1 MSPEQKV
8 ALEALVDRFLTADE
22 VAAIEPYISD
32 PNNRND
38 VQIAAVLSAGRTRVV
53 QPFMVSAR
61 GLAAAY
67 PGGPLAAE
75 AVLMKLEAARD
86 AALASEDQSQKVLGS
101 LLRRQLGFL
110 TADGLD
116 FGAPALRS
124 MLDQFAALG
133 ILTSQEAANLKGLAS
148 VPSPLP
154 VLDVSRAL
162 NVAEGRMNL
171 D

>member
-1 MSPEQKV
+1 MSPQQQT
-8 ALEALVDRFLTADE
+8 ALEALVGRALTGDE
-22 VAAIEPYISD
+22 VTAIEPYISN

-38 VQIAAVLSAGRTRVV
+38 VQIAAVLSTGRTRVV
-53 QPFMVSAR
+53 QPHMVSAR

-86 AALASEDQSQKVLGS
+86 AALVSEDQSQKVLGS

-116 FGAPALRS
+116 FGAAALRA
-124 MLDQFAALG
+124 MLDQFAALN
-133 ILTSQEAANLKGLAS
+133 ILTQQEAANLKGLAS
-148 VPSPLP
+148 VADPLP

-162 NVAEGRMNL
+162 NVAEGRTNL
-171 D
+171 S

>member
-1 MSPEQKV
+1 MSPEQKA
-8 ALEALVDRFLTADE
+8 ALEALVGRALTDDE
-22 VAAIEPYISD
+22 VTAIVPYISD
-32 PNNRND
+32 PDNRND
-38 VQIAAVLSAGRTRVV
+38 VQIAALLPGRPRVV

-86 AALASEDQSQKVLGS
+86 ASLASGDQSQRVLGS

-110 TADGLD
+110 AADGLD
-116 FGAPALRS
+116 FGAPALRA
-124 MLDQFAALG
+124 MLDQFALLG
-133 ILTSQEAANLKGLAS
+133 VLTEQEASNLKGMAS
-148 VPSPLP
+148 VTDPIS

-162 NVAEGRMNL
+162 NVAEGRVNL
-171 D
+171 